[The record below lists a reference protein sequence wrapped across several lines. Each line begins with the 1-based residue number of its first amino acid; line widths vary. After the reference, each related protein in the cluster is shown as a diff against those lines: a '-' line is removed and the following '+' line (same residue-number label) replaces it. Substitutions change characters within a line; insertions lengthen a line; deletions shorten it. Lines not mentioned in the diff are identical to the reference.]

1 MDSGIPRIV
10 ARHLLRVVNRPRQ
23 ASGYRGQDM
32 FHPVGPQSPSVYWR
46 RRFVLLASI
55 IALAVL
61 AMLTLKVVLS
71 GGGPGGSSASGAT
84 NTESPRAGHHSTP
97 RSSKSSSKSAPS
109 PTGRKS
115 TRPRPGRSAA
125 TTPADKP
132 SDTSSAS
139 GPKRCAAS
147 DLALAAVTNQPTY
160 QVGDQPS
167 LAIQVTNK
175 SSAACVVDLADPQI
189 VLRVYNGE
197 SRVWGSHDCQV
208 TPGTNDRTLMAGAAV
223 KVSII
228 WSGLSSQP
236 NCAGTRQ
243 RVGAGTYTLYASLA
257 GHEGKSADF
266 TIK

>member
-1 MDSGIPRIV
+1 
-10 ARHLLRVVNRPRQ
+10 
-23 ASGYRGQDM
+23 
-32 FHPVGPQSPSVYWR
+32 
-46 RRFVLLASI
+46 
-55 IALAVL
+55 
-61 AMLTLKVVLS
+61 
-71 GGGPGGSSASGAT
+71 
-84 NTESPRAGHHSTP
+84 
-97 RSSKSSSKSAPS
+97 
-109 PTGRKS
+109 
-115 TRPRPGRSAA
+115 
-125 TTPADKP
+125 
-132 SDTSSAS
+132 
-139 GPKRCAAS
+139 
-147 DLALAAVTNQPTY
+147 
-160 QVGDQPS
+160 
-167 LAIQVTNK
+167 VTNK
-175 SSAACVVDLADPQI
+175 SSSPCVVDLADPQI